1 MKRLVLALRR
11 EPSVNV
17 EVEPYP
23 EDEPYVTPVSGENWV
38 GFTQGRHLFLGM
50 ETSRHLRCIA
60 FAGDTE
66 VKRLR
71 MELYRLGSGSQVLVA
86 HTGVISAEGR
96 LCFEFDTREEPIGRE
111 FLLEVTF
118 LRRDGT
124 TEVREE
130 TASIEDLE
138 QFE

>member
-1 MKRLVLALRR
+1 MHRVRGDA
-11 EPSVNV
+11 
-17 EVEPYP
+17 EVE
-23 EDEPYVTPVSGENWV
+23 
-38 GFTQGRHLFLGM
+38 
-50 ETSRHLRCIA
+50 
-60 FAGDTE
+60 
-66 VKRLR
+66 RLR

-86 HTGVISAEGR
+86 RTGVIWAEGR
-96 LCFEFDTREEPIGRE
+96 LCFECDTREEPIGLE

-118 LRRDGT
+118 LRRYAT